1 MSAPRYR
8 LRDAQESDA
17 QAISDLISAL
27 AGRYIG
33 SAFEA
38 HGRAKLL
45 ASMSPRA
52 VLHYLGGGYHHFT
65 LAEHHGR
72 LVGVV
77 AVRMPSHL
85 FYLFVDETHH
95 RRGMA
100 RVLWDYARAV
110 HPAYSWTVNA
120 SAYARPV
127 YERLGFR
134 ARGPAV
140 EQEGVLSI
148 PMRWTAP
155 PMA

>member
-1 MSAPRYR
+1 MSVPRYR
-8 LRDAQESDA
+8 LRDGLESDA
-17 QAISDLISAL
+17 EAISMLVSAL
-27 AGRYIG
+27 ALRYIG
-33 SAFEA
+33 LTFEER
-38 HGRAKLL
+38 GRAKLL

-52 VLHYLGGGYHHFT
+52 VLTYLKGGYHFT
-65 LAEHHGR
+65 LAEHLGR

-77 AVRMPSHL
+77 AVRPPSHL
-85 FYLFVDETHH
+85 FYLFVEEAHH

-120 SAYARPV
+120 SAYARPI

-140 EQEGVLSI
+140 EHEGVISL
-148 PMRWTAP
+148 PMRWIAP